1 MRRYGLGKKSID
13 VCDCPRRK
21 GQLMMQGML
30 WAVIGMVVCLTVMCA
45 LMMGGMALFR
55 RHREETHDRTGPS
68 AAR

>member
-1 MRRYGLGKKSID
+1 
-13 VCDCPRRK
+13 
-21 GQLMMQGML
+21 MMQGML